1 MAAFCFRLA
10 SMTEPRLGWWS
21 HRQQLLG
28 AGGGD
33 AEATLRGVIGVYSA
47 HPSAPLSLHARCRS
61 LDAAAFRALDVLRLP
76 AMRGSIHMLP
86 RETAHLAFRA
96 LPEPPA
102 RGARRL
108 QGFGL
113 SAERYADLRAR
124 VMELATTP
132 RTARELR
139 SELGVDRELT
149 GVVGQMTREGA
160 LIRIGAAGLRSN
172 ELRYQLHEPAAADSD
187 RALSWLAGEYLRAFG
202 PARRQDFEWWAGVSA
217 ARARHAL
224 AEHDLEDIG
233 EGLLLPAGLRAA
245 FEHAAKPPSGAVDL
259 LPKWDCY
266 TMGYPLAGRG
276 RFAHADVVSS
286 LYDHRGD
293 GLPVVLVEGMA
304 AGTWSLRPGTKVA
317 FELNLFETP
326 TAALRKALDGAFDRI
341 RALLA

>member
-1 MAAFCFRLA
+1 M
-10 SMTEPRLGWWS
+10 SEQRLGWWS
-21 HRQQLLG
+21 YRRQLLG
-28 AGGGD
+28 QSGGD
-33 AEATLRGVIGVYSA
+33 PEAALRDVIGVYSS

-61 LDAAAFRALDVLRLP
+61 LDAVAFRALDVLRLP
-76 AMRGSIHMLP
+76 AMRGSIHLLP

-102 RGARRL
+102 RSARRL

-113 SAERYADLRAR
+113 SAGRYAELRAR
-124 VMELATTP
+124 VLELARSP

-149 GVVGQMTREGA
+149 GVVGQMTRDGE

-172 ELRYQLHEPAAADSD
+172 ELRYQVWEPPAAD
-187 RALSWLAGEYLRAFG
+187 RDQALAWLAGEYLRAFG

-217 ARARHAL
+217 SRARRAL
-224 AEHDLEDIG
+224 AEHEVEDIDD
-233 EGLLLPAGLRAA
+233 GLLLPIGMRDG
-245 FEHAAKPPSGAVDL
+245 FEAVKKPPKRSVDL

-266 TMGYPLAGRG
+266 TMGYPIAGRG
-276 RFAHADVVSS
+276 RFAHADIVAS

-293 GLPVVLVEGMA
+293 GLPVVLAEGMA
-304 AGTWSLRPGTKVA
+304 VGTWSFRPGTKVA
-317 FELNLFETP
+317 VDLNLFEPPTP
-326 TAALRKALDGAFDRI
+326 ALSAALDNAMDRV